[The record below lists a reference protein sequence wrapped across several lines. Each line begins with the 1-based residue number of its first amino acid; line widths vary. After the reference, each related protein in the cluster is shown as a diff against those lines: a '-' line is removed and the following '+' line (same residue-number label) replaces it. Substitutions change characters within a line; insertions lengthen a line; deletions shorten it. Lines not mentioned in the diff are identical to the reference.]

1 MMKKNIYQDL
11 LKLEVNFSQSAVI
24 PYRLNKNGL
33 EILLITSLK
42 RKHWI
47 VPKGYIEFNLTPFES
62 AKKEAYEEA
71 GVLGS
76 NETLEVGT
84 FALNKPIGI
93 CVIKVFTMEVYEVLD
108 EYPERNDRK
117 RKWFTPEEASEKIA
131 IPEIGEMIK
140 ELNYKLKVA

>member
-1 MMKKNIYQDL
+1 V
-11 LKLEVNFSQSAVI
+11 KLEVNFSQSAVI
-24 PYRLNKNGL
+24 PYRISKKGL

-42 RKHWI
+42 KKNWI

-76 NETLEVGT
+76 NETLEVGS
-84 FALNKPIGI
+84 FKLEKPIGH
-93 CVIKVFTMEVYEVLD
+93 CMIKVFTMEVYEVL
-108 EYPERNDRK
+108 ENYPEINDRK
-117 RKWFTPEEASEKIA
+117 RKWFTPEEAVEAIS
-131 IPEIGEMIK
+131 IPEIAEMIK